1 MSRSEIAAADG
12 SARFQHTAKGSSI
25 ALMRAA
31 LACFCASYPFP
42 ASAQLERWTL
52 ERTVTIGDAFDPET
66 GLTLVAGVI
75 VQGDRLLVAQPM
87 EQRLR
92 VFSLTGDF
100 LGFIGRDGEGPGE
113 FRSVGF
119 MGVHEGRVWVD
130 DPDLRR
136 HQFFDAEGR
145 FVSSA
150 RIRGYPTL
158 PTSRGADVQG
168 ILADGSMLVR
178 HDVDTHELAQS
189 PPPPGAVL
197 LFGPDG
203 LLRDTVAMI
212 VGRSNIV
219 ALRGSGWTA
228 VSSIPVSY
236 RSWLSVAPDGS
247 GFVVVHRPGA
257 TSARPHTFRVIRFD
271 AQADTAWA
279 RDIPYD
285 PIPVP
290 EAWRS
295 RHVERQV
302 RDIVE
307 EPTFPEGRIRPQ
319 LERAYGTLEF
329 FPPVHGV
336 LAGLDGS
343 TWLRLR
349 TGVDSFEWE
358 VLDESGSAIA
368 RVDPP
373 PGGMRWADAESLWF
387 VERDELDISYLV
399 RYVIRRP

>member
-1 MSRSEIAAADG
+1 MATLAV
-12 SARFQHTAKGSSI
+12 
-25 ALMRAA
+25 AA
-31 LACFCASYPFP
+31 LGRLCLLVASPLP

-66 GLTLVAGVI
+66 GLTRLAGVI
-75 VQGDRLLVAQPM
+75 VQGDRLLVAQPL

-92 VFSLTGDF
+92 VFSLAGDF
-100 LGFIGRDGEGPGE
+100 LGFIGRRGEGPGE
-113 FRSVGF
+113 FRRVGS
-119 MGVHEGRVWVD
+119 MGLHEGRVWVD
-130 DPDLRR
+130 DPDLQR

-150 RIRGYPTL
+150 RIRGHPTF
-158 PTSRGADVQG
+158 PMSRGTYVQG

-178 HDVDTHELAQS
+178 HEVSADELAQS
-189 PPPPGAVL
+189 PPPPEAVF

-203 LLRDTVAMI
+203 LLRDTVATI

-219 ALRGSGWTA
+219 ALRGIGWTT

-236 RSWLSVAPDGS
+236 RSWLSVVPDGS
-247 GFVVVHRPGA
+247 GFVVVHRTGA
-257 TSARPHTFRVIRFD
+257 TSARPHRFRVIRFD
-271 AQADTAWA
+271 ARADTAWA

-290 EAWRS
+290 RDWRS

-302 RDIVE
+302 RNIVE

-336 LAGLDGS
+336 IAGLDGS

-349 TGVDSFEWE
+349 TGVDSYEWE
-358 VLDESGSAIA
+358 VLDKSGRAIA

-373 PGGMRWADAESLWF
+373 QGGVRWADAESLWF
-387 VERDELDISYLV
+387 VEHDELDVPYLV

>member
-1 MSRSEIAAADG
+1 MPRWP
-12 SARFQHTAKGSSI
+12 
-25 ALMRAA
+25 
-31 LACFCASYPFP
+31 CFCATLPVP
-42 ASAQLERWTL
+42 ASGQLERWTL

-66 GLTLVAGVI
+66 GLTLVTGVI

-100 LGFIGRDGEGPGE
+100 LGFIGRRGEGPGE

-119 MGVHEGRVWVD
+119 MGVHEGRVWVN
-130 DPDLRR
+130 DPELRR
-136 HQFFDAEGR
+136 HQYFDAEGR
-145 FVSSA
+145 LVSSA
-150 RIRGYPTL
+150 RIRGHPSL
-158 PTSRGADVQG
+158 PASRTADVRG
-168 ILADGSMLVR
+168 ILADGSMLVKR
-178 HDVDTHELAQS
+178 AEPAHELAQS
-189 PPPPGAVL
+189 PPTREAVF

-212 VGRSNIV
+212 VGRSRIV

-236 RSWLSVAPDGS
+236 RSVLSVAPDGS
-247 GFVVVHRPGA
+247 GFVVVHRTGA

-271 AQADTAWA
+271 ARADTAWA
-279 RDIPYD
+279 RDVPYD

-290 EAWRS
+290 GAWRS

-307 EPTFPEGRIRPQ
+307 DPRFPESRIRPA

-329 FPPVHGV
+329 FPPVRGV
-336 LAGLDGS
+336 LAGSDGS

-349 TGVDSFEWE
+349 TGVDSYELE
-358 VLDESGSAIA
+358 VLDESGRPLA

-373 PGGMRWADAESLWF
+373 QGGMRWADAESLWF
-387 VERDELDISYLV
+387 VERDELDIQYLV
-399 RYVIRRP
+399 RYAIRRP